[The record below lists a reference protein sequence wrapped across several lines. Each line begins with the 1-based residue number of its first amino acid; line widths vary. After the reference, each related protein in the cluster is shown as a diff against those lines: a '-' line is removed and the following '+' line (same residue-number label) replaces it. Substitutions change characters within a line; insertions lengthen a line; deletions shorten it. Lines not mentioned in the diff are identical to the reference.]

1 MIWLNCKIRGEEK
14 YYEITDDI
22 TLTVIYIVMVMIAL
36 VAAEQTYG
44 KGDLVMAIAVGLIGI
59 GIILVSVSSVV
70 CKWFDYM
77 EKKKRLEAECFKYEV
92 SESLKY
98 GRYRGKWVF
107 EKAEIEE

>member
-22 TLTVIYIVMVMIAL
+22 TLTLIYIIVFMITFT
-36 VAAEQTYG
+36 AAESTCG
-44 KGDLVMAIAVGLIGI
+44 KGETIVVIAVGLIGV
-59 GIILVSVSSVV
+59 GIVVSSVSAVV

-77 EKKKRLEAECFKYEV
+77 KEKKRIEAECFKYEV

-107 EKAEIEE
+107 EKDMEG